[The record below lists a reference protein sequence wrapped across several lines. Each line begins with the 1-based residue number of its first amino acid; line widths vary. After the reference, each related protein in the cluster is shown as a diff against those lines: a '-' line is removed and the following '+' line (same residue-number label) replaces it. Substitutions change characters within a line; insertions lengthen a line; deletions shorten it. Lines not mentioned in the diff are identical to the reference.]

1 MCRPQNVPA
10 QVEETTDNVPIQEED
25 PVSSSDDDEKEKIK
39 DDYSFK
45 EKTLSSGTAPMLK
58 EEVAPS
64 QFKGFI
70 LKGRL
75 LVEVILNKDLV
86 TGNYNS

>member
-1 MCRPQNVPA
+1 MYRPQNVPA
-10 QVEETTDNVPIQEED
+10 QVEETTDNVPVQEED
-25 PVSSSDDDEKEKIK
+25 PVSSDDDEEKIK

-70 LKGRL
+70 FKRKTAGRTN
-75 LVEVILNKDLV
+75 IKQRSSDW
-86 TGNYNS
+86 

>member
-1 MCRPQNVPA
+1 MYKPQNIPA
-10 QVEETTDNVPIQEED
+10 QVEETTDNVPVQEED
-25 PVSSSDDDEKEKIK
+25 PVSSDDDEEEEEKTK

-70 LKGRL
+70 FKRKTAGRSN
-75 LVEVILNKDLV
+75 IKQRSSDW
-86 TGNYNS
+86 

>member
-25 PVSSSDDDEKEKIK
+25 SVSSDDDEEEKIK

-45 EKTLSSGTAPMLK
+45 EKTLSSRTAPMLK
-58 EEVAPS
+58 EEVAP
-64 QFKGFI
+64 GYI
-70 LKGRL
+70 NL
-75 LVEVILNKDLV
+75 KDLV
-86 TGNYNS
+86 L